1 MSETKVI
8 ITTDAWTGWQRV
20 AQDLNIS
27 TDQLLTMLGRCLD
40 LVHEDNVVESV
51 IKDYATLALDV
62 LRDGANN
69 A

>member
-27 TDQLLTMLGRCLD
+27 ADQLLTMIMPR
-40 LVHEDNVVESV
+40 SPP
-51 IKDYATLALDV
+51 
-62 LRDGANN
+62 
-69 A
+69 